1 MGNSNSLAHYP
12 PDLDEKWHHSLPQP
26 SYQQQI
32 KVLPDLA
39 DTSRLRPTNNGVIL
53 HSGGTISGRR
63 ESIGAITSGVHRS
76 RSISSPT
83 HHHEMKYKPG
93 ALQRHHTQLEMVPN
107 GRNYAAHEMN
117 YKRFGSEPDL
127 RFSEEDLLNQSRNI
141 QAKCP
146 KGRKKKPVNTPNRPG
161 FDYDPSRFGWKPRQE
176 HETIPTPPLQQQQ
189 PRKLRLFKTKAETS
203 KKSSNAPKLATE
215 ASDMHFRKPFM
226 DRRNKYLRD
235 NRPSQDDINVRQP
248 DFTSGPKSK
257 IQLLPMPQYRREK
270 SFDLS
275 LLLSRKK
282 DENKTPAVP
291 TFRKLSDAKD
301 FDLKTTPKTKPQLSP
316 VTKMKARR
324 ASQPPLVAPGNDFQK
339 ELQEATRRR
348 SMAVKLQTTQEK
360 SQKIVETKT
369 PTKESS
375 TVKTIPNKKISPG
388 IIEQKIVAKPKEQI
402 TIKVPPPDAPI
413 KTPTQPQQTT
423 PATTQP
429 PPAEKV
435 APKTFYFGM
444 GEPQSSKVNDT
455 GLEKVE
461 NEAIDI
467 FAESIL
473 NLKRRPR
480 LSDSS
485 ESAMSSDA
493 EENMLQDL
501 AKGDDETDGI
511 SLQLRPTLP
520 RKQFEIPRFSPAA
533 AWRLLSSQDAEK
545 EFNPWKIEKPENFNS
560 NDRPPDTSSRN
571 EERIERIYRE
581 PIPGLPDNKSG
592 DSGISGDAGLLE
604 LTDTSPINV
613 NSATGEEQK
622 LGPFLSPWTP
632 QQDLGEESSSDGD
645 DTKEKTQKEEVDQKH
660 AFSLSLPRESSIY
673 SDKAE
678 KQSFNS
684 LQRLRRTVSGAFN
697 GHSDPGQMD
706 LPPYRNDNW
715 FLSRSAPNSIEKNP
729 LPSISDQEDIEK
741 DIPPPMN
748 IVPSMQPPSFSYLA
762 GGKHFM
768 YLPHRSVV
776 KSDSLNDKITAPTK
790 REEDTQLNHRESL
803 QDSPASWTPPVKMS
817 KSKNHR
823 FTFQSTVRQIE
834 RRRLAEKLSKE
845 AEQKEAQRLSEL
857 EAMRRVE
864 EEFQKKRAREK
875 ASIRQQLRMFSLEEN
890 GNNCTSLPPEWQVNT
905 ARADPDGAVSSPT
918 PSPTAIIEDSVD
930 KFERKRDQRKLSD
943 DLSIFMPPPMSRKP
957 LHTELLSEMRLSGRR
972 FMDYKSENPSSYSSR
987 ANHLPQIVGHIPAR
1001 RDVDEAMRF

>member
-1 MGNSNSLAHYP
+1 MGNSNSLAHYS
-12 PDLDEKWHHSLPQP
+12 PDIEEKWHHSLPQP
-26 SYQQQI
+26 TYQQQI
-32 KVLPDLA
+32 KVLPDLGDGA
-39 DTSRLRPTNNGVIL
+39 RLRPTNNGVIL
-53 HSGGTISGRR
+53 HSGGTLTGRR

-76 RSISSPT
+76 RSISSST

-107 GRNYAAHEMN
+107 GRNYAAQEMN

-127 RFSEEDLLNQSRNI
+127 RFTEDDIIQQQARNQ
-141 QAKCP
+141 QQGKMP
-146 KGRKKKPVNTPNRPG
+146 KGRKKKVPNAPAAQPG
-161 FDYDPSRFGWKPRQE
+161 YEYDPSRFGWKPRQE
-176 HETIPTPPLQQQQ
+176 IENLPVQQ
-189 PRKLRLFKTKAETS
+189 PRKLRLFKTKAESS
-203 KKSSNAPKLATE
+203 KKPNNPAKLATE
-215 ASDMHFRKPFM
+215 ASDMHFRKPFV
-226 DRRNKYLRD
+226 DRRNKYLRES
-235 NRPSQDDINVRQP
+235 RPSQDDINLRQP
-248 DFTSGPKSK
+248 DFSGTAKSK

-282 DENKTPAVP
+282 DESKPTPVP
-291 TFRKLSDAKD
+291 NTFRKLSDGKELDVKIAPTNKAKAP
-301 FDLKTTPKTKPQLSP
+301 TSPIAKTK
-316 VTKMKARR
+316 VRR
-324 ASQPPLVAPGNDFQK
+324 ASQPPQVVGNDFQK

-348 SMAVKLQTTQEK
+348 SMAVKLQTTDKAQKAAADAK
-360 SQKIVETKT
+360 SPAKEMSPARNYAAPKKA
-369 PTKESS
+369 PTSK
-375 TVKTIPNKKISPG
+375 PLG
-388 IIEQKIVAKPKEQI
+388 DIEQKIVAKPKEQI
-402 TIKVPPPDAPI
+402 TIKVPAPETPIPQPPSQPNPQPA
-413 KTPTQPQQTT
+413 QPQV
-423 PATTQP
+423 
-429 PPAEKV
+429 EKV

-444 GEPQSSKVNDT
+444 GDPQSSKVVDLNV
-455 GLEKVE
+455 EKVE

-480 LSDSS
+480 LTDSS

-501 AKGDDETDGI
+501 AKGDDEMDSI
-511 SLQLRPTLP
+511 SLKLRPTLP
-520 RKQFEIPRFSPAA
+520 KKQFEIPRFSPAA
-533 AWRLLSSQDAEK
+533 AWRLLSSAADTEK
-545 EFNPWKIEKPENFNS
+545 EFNPWKIEKPDNFS
-560 NDRPPDTSSRN
+560 SSDRPPDTSSRN

-613 NSATGEEQK
+613 NSATGEDQK

-645 DTKEKTQKEEVDQKH
+645 ELKDKAQKEESDQKH

-673 SDKAE
+673 SDKVD

-684 LQRLRRTVSGAFN
+684 LQRLRRTVSGALN
-697 GHSDPGQMD
+697 GHSEPGQLD
-706 LPPYRNDNW
+706 IPPYRNDNW

-729 LPSISDQEDIEK
+729 LPSISDQEDIDK

-776 KSDSLNDKITAPTK
+776 KSDSLKEKSPPVK
-790 REEDTQLNHRESL
+790 REEETQQNHRESL
-803 QDSPASWTPPVKMS
+803 QDSPAPWTPPVMKTS

-890 GNNCTSLPPEWQVNT
+890 GSNCTSLPPEWQVNT

-918 PSPTAIIEDSVD
+918 PSPTAEDGQD
-930 KFERKRDQRKLSD
+930 TYKRDARKLSD
-943 DLSIFMPPPMSRKP
+943 DMSIFMPPPMSRKP
-957 LHTELLSEMRLSGRR
+957 LHTEILSEMRLSGRR
-972 FMDYKSENPSSYSSR
+972 YFDYKPENASFGNR

-1001 RDVDEAMRF
+1001 RDVEEAMRF